1 MNRNFLKI
9 SVSIVALLLALA
21 FCMTGCKADDVAADL
36 GTVKDEVAANKAD
49 ATKALEEATK
59 ALENKLN
66 ANKTDCTAEIAAV
79 TSALEK
85 AIAEGKEDDEAIKSA
100 VKALETALDAVRTDL
115 ADTKKELSDKIS
127 DDTAVLNK
135 EIASLNAAI
144 KSAQATLEAIDA
156 ENLANL
162 TISLESLKAELEG
175 LVADIELFQGEIEDS
190 ILALGERIDAVEEDI
205 EELVAALDSAKKA
218 LEEGIAN
225 GDNSVREELIKTIN
239 ALETAIKNASDAN
252 VEALQGKIDEA
263 NKALEDAKNE
273 WDTTT
278 AYIWVVMSKA
288 SEYFNTV
295 NDEYDLTIVQWGDLL
310 TYRNNMEVKLYR
322 ARTTAEADGYY
333 DEFIKAV
340 DNYTNEMNKEYSA
353 IYQAILSAQDL
364 VEEGKLDEAK
374 ALLAQIKEMLEPYA
388 DKDKLI
394 FVNDG
399 KINDLISLNKTTRA
413 NYSVAKNDAIIAE
426 LDAILNKIN
435 GRDAYTD
442 TDENGEEIE
451 IPAII
456 AVADH
461 KELLAQK
468 ELLDAQ
474 KKAIDE
480 LAADYDATKATEKY
494 NVVLNAHDNKYLALH
509 IEYLS
514 AQLAKYND
522 NLKNV
527 FHDLG
532 NYDGDLFN
540 EKTWGDTL
548 ATIRANHDA
557 FVAEG
562 TYYHTAIANT
572 ATAENVNEL
581 ENQVKALVADET
593 VYNAL
598 VEFATSARDDVANIL
613 KNEALTD
620 GITGNKSEYEILDA
634 NTGSYMKAYNAWLEK
649 WNAFYADYKDEDGN
663 YSEDDQYVN
672 DMLILFTHKDTTYAK
687 YVAKFEEAT
696 KDLIEAAKKMIE
708 VVNNATNENG
718 SYTFKLT
725 DITNIREADDA
736 LDFWMKKT
744 SDEQG
749 LGYIVEIVSEGKFTQ
764 ETLMG
769 RLSVV
774 KEEYNRFLANAK
786 TAWTTVNTERL
797 QALIANSE
805 DLGVYDMIDIKA
817 ALEWFVTYG
826 SDVEEAHALE
836 GVGTKAIYETIV
848 ALRDACQ
855 TRIDAQNDKA
865 DAIADAI
872 SNLPAKITLASKD
885 AVESI
890 GADIKAWKNVVDKDS
905 ATNAKAGLKTV
916 DETIYNSAV
925 EALKAINDKIAEID
939 KAIAEIDMPKLGED
953 YSKPYFADIDA
964 KTAFDAS
971 ISAVDALI
979 AELKEL
985 NDTTDGLI
993 EKAVKLANLKVVD
1006 AKYNAIIKLYDAI
1019 TSKKA
1024 EYSEENARNEY
1035 VKGQLDA
1042 ALAEKAAYLDGMDYT
1057 NENLIK
1063 AFGNNVEAYAREVAL
1078 AAEKLYDNTIANTD
1092 NGEDAE

>member
-127 DDTAVLNK
+127 DDTTVLNK

-162 TISLESLKAELEG
+162 TTSLESLKTELEG
-175 LVADIELFQGEIEDS
+175 LVADIEDFQYEIEDS
-190 ILALGERIDAVEEDI
+190 ILALDERIKAVEKDI

-225 GDNSVREELIKTIN
+225 GDNSVRTELYATIN

-263 NKALEDAKNE
+263 NKALA
-273 WDTTT
+273 DTKVNWINATDYAWSKVLSLSNYINNIGTT
-278 AYIWVVMSKA
+278 YPTTWEHSKA
-288 SEYFNTV
+288 LGLLLDKALFYLGRAVDNAQV
-295 NDEYDLTIVQWGDLL
+295 DEYYNSYI
-310 TYRNNMEVKLYR
+310 
-322 ARTTAEADGYY
+322 AEADLVVA
-333 DEFIKAV
+333 EL
-340 DNYTNEMNKEYSA
+340 NKEYASIHSA
-353 IYQAILSAQDL
+353 ITTAQGLID
-364 VEEGKLDEAK
+364 EGKLDEAK
-374 ALLAQIKEMLEPYA
+374 ALLAQIKDMLGKYDGVDELNYITGGETIN
-388 DKDKLI
+388 LI
-394 FVNDG
+394 E
-399 KINDLISLNKTTRA
+399 LNKTTRA

-435 GRDAYTD
+435 GRDAYE
-442 TDENGEEIE
+442 DEDGNTIE
-451 IPAII
+451 AIK

-461 KELLAQK
+461 KALSAQK

-474 KKAIDE
+474 KDAIDE

-494 NVVLNAHDNKYLALH
+494 TVVLNAHDNKYLALH

-522 NLKNV
+522 NLKNI

-532 NYDGDLFN
+532 NWDGDLLN
-540 EKTWGDTL
+540 TKGWGDTL

-562 TYYHTAIANT
+562 TYYHTAISNT
-572 ATAENVNEL
+572 ATAENVKEL
-581 ENQVKALVADET
+581 EKQVKALTADET
-593 VYNAL
+593 VYTAL
-598 VEFATSARDDVANIL
+598 VGFATSARDEVANIL
-613 KNEALTD
+613 NNEALTD

-634 NTGSYMKAYNAWLEK
+634 NIGSYMKAYNAWLEK
-649 WNAFYADYKDEDGN
+649 WNAFYADYKDEEGN

-687 YVAKFEEAT
+687 YVAKFNEET
-696 KDLIEAAKKMIE
+696 KGLIEAAEKMIE

-725 DITNIREADDA
+725 DITNIREADNA

-774 KEEYNRFLANAK
+774 KEEYNRFLANAQA
-786 TAWTTVNTERL
+786 AWTTVNTERL

-817 ALEWFVTYG
+817 ALEWFETYG
-826 SDVEEAHALE
+826 SDVEEAHELE
-836 GVGTKAIYETIV
+836 GVGTKAICEAIV

-855 TRIDAQNDKA
+855 ILIDAQNAKA
-865 DAIADAI
+865 ADIADAI
-872 SNLPAKITLASKD
+872 SKLPAKITLASKD

-890 GADIKAWKNVVDKDS
+890 GADIKAWKNVVDKDE
-905 ATNAKAGLKTV
+905 ATNAKAGLTTV
-916 DETIYNSAV
+916 DETIYNNAV
-925 EALKAINDKIAEID
+925 AALKAINDKITAID
-939 KAIAEIDMPKLGED
+939 NAISAIEMPELGED

-993 EKAVKLANLKVVD
+993 EQAEKLANLKVVD

-1019 TSKKA
+1019 TNKKA